1 MGFTFTA
8 KTNHFYFAA
17 AMEKE
22 VLRSAWAEVP
32 REMLYSGLSY
42 QGLDLSGA
50 NLWTDQHVKKDST
63 LE

>member
-1 MGFTFTA
+1 
-8 KTNHFYFAA
+8 
-17 AMEKE
+17 MEKE

-32 REMLYSGLSY
+32 RELLYSGLSY